1 MKHARISTRL
11 FYFCSDIALIS
22 VGITSEVNE
31 DFLAA
36 ISGDAGAT
44 NGELGYDYF
53 KSPDFQTL
61 NSILETVSQGICTRT
76 RRVEGNCNGVFT
88 LVVSGTRTD
97 IMQNISHYTGTST

>member
-1 MKHARISTRL
+1 MSWCHCCTPKNIKKNLKRLNCSASFYETL

-36 ISGDAGAT
+36 ISGDAGTT
-44 NGELGYDYF
+44 NGQLGYDYF

-61 NSILETVSQGICTRT
+61 NSILETVSQGICTR
-76 RRVEGNCNGVFT
+76 RAEGMEKVH
-88 LVVSGTRTD
+88 SGCF
-97 IMQNISHYTGTST
+97 ST